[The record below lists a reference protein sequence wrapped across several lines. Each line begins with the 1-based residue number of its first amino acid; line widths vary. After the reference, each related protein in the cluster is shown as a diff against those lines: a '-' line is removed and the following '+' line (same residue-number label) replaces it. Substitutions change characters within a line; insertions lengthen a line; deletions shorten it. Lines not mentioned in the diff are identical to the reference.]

1 MDSKKA
7 LLIAAGV
14 VIAVVLYLAFVNT
27 SLVPQ
32 PTEQPASPTPTKEID
47 LSTTVPGTY
56 TGMLPCA
63 DCTGIDT
70 TITFNQDRSYSM
82 ENTYMGTPSGNQT
95 YTQTGR
101 YEITTGTPFDA
112 GATVIIVDPDRPTT
126 RTNYW
131 VEDTTQIQQL
141 DMDKNKIP
149 EPPNMTLT
157 KE

>member
-7 LLIAAGV
+7 LLTASGV

-27 SLVPQ
+27 ELVPQ
-32 PTEQPASPTPTKEID
+32 PTQPTSPTPTQEID
-47 LSTTVPGTY
+47 LGATVPGTY

-63 DCTGIDT
+63 DCTGIET

-82 ENTYMGTPSGNQT
+82 KNMYMGTPNGNQT

-101 YEITTGTPFDA
+101 YEITTGAPFDA
-112 GATVIIVDPDRPTT
+112 GATVIIIDPDRPTT
-126 RTNYW
+126 RTSYW
-131 VEDTTQIQQL
+131 VENSSEIQQL
-141 DMDKNKIP
+141 DMNKNKIP